1 MRGDYLSVG
10 AIALRDDDGFI
21 RLIDRRKNLITTGG
35 ENVYPSE
42 VENVLAAHPD
52 VRDVAVI
59 GTPDRKWGERVEAAV
74 VLRDGAAVTA
84 ADLIAWAREKLAG
97 YKRPARRGPCSA
109 RTRCRETPTGKILH
123 RVLRDMLADENQDR
137 HNDHRIQG

>member
-1 MRGDYLSVG
+1 M
-10 AIALRDDDGFI
+10 
-21 RLIDRRKNLITTGG
+21 
-35 ENVYPSE
+35 
-42 VENVLAAHPD
+42 
-52 VRDVAVI
+52 I

-97 YKRPARRGPCSA
+97 YKRPRAVTLLSA
-109 RTRCRETPTGKILH
+109 NEMPRNATGKILH